1 MCILL
6 IPIAFPICMVWLCA
20 WLHVNVVSYTTNWW
34 GDVERIGFLLTPY
47 GFALIF
53 TIVIIE
59 VALIKYIYDW

>member
-1 MCILL
+1 
-6 IPIAFPICMVWLCA
+6 MVWLCA